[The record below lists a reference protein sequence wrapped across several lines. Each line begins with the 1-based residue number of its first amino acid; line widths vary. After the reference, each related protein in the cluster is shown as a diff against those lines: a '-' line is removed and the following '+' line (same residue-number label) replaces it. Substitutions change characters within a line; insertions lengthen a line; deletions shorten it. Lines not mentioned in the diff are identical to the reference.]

1 MAYTMTYES
10 LTESV
15 KRWLIRENDRA
26 LAAEMPRI
34 IDTAERKTA
43 LVMKTLMSDRIVS
56 GTLNPDQ
63 AVYTDIKPSRW
74 LDTISMELF
83 TGDGFTDSVQ
93 IEKRSYEYCRQC
105 FPAESESGTPRFY
118 SDFEFTGLMF
128 FATPSLAFPY
138 QHHYYERPQP
148 LGDDV
153 QQNLLTQRAPEMMLY
168 AALSEAA
175 AFVKQFELLPQF
187 DQKFSEF
194 ASQFDTENQGRK
206 TTRTQT
212 TRK

>member
-1 MAYTMTYES
+1 MAYTMTYTS
-10 LTESV
+10 LGTSV

-26 LAAEMPRI
+26 LDAELPRI

-56 GTLNPDQ
+56 GTLKANH

-74 LDTISMELF
+74 LDTISVEIF
-83 TGDGFTDSVQ
+83 TGTGFTDSVQ
-93 IEKRSYEYCRQC
+93 VEKRSYEYCRQC
-105 FPAESESGTPRFY
+105 FPAESEAGVPRFY
-118 SDFEFTGLMF
+118 SDFEFNGMMF
-128 FATPSLAFPY
+128 FATPDLAYPY

-168 AALSEAA
+168 ASLSEAA
-175 AFVKQFELLPQF
+175 AFVKQYDMLPHF
-187 DQKFSEF
+187 DQKFNEF
-194 ASQFDTENQGRK
+194 ASQFDAENQNRK